1 MWFWGN
7 FIYTG
12 LVGVV
17 NEYCNFVSAIT
28 SDHDLALGPLLL
40 STLYRDIFHFLKYL
54 EDNRT
59 EYNIVFGLIWFLVLK
74 AQLYFLN
81 ALYLGTALLET
92 KQEDT
97 CYRKTLIC
105 LLKSKASAFSIAN

>member
-40 STLYRDIFHFLKYL
+40 STLFRGIFQLLNNL
-54 EDNRT
+54 EDDRT
-59 EYNIVFGLIWFLVLK
+59 KYNIVSDPIWFLIL
-74 AQLYFLN
+74 
-81 ALYLGTALLET
+81 
-92 KQEDT
+92 
-97 CYRKTLIC
+97 
-105 LLKSKASAFSIAN
+105 